1 MCPVNSHNKEKLAG
15 QGEARLCLLTN
26 ATYPRWTC
34 ISPFGVRLS
43 QAYTVVP
50 NMRSTIIVRLHE
62 EAKSQA
68 QGSVVRVVLLL
79 EPHAG
84 ASVLLFFLIFDKVH
98 IYSREGRKTAAQH
111 VMNDID
117 QPTMLEYILASVRAR
132 LCVLAPR
139 LSQTTHSGSNIGSN
153 ITHI

>member
-1 MCPVNSHNKEKLAG
+1 MCPVNSQNEEKLAG
-15 QGEARLCLLTN
+15 QGEARLRLLTN

-43 QAYTVVP
+43 EAYTVVP

-68 QGSVVRVVLLL
+68 QGLVVRVVLLL
-79 EPHAG
+79 EPHGG
-84 ASVLLFFLIFDKVH
+84 ASVLLFFISDKVH
-98 IYSREGRKTAAQH
+98 VYSGEARKTEAQH

-139 LSQTTHSGSNIGSN
+139 LSQGTAGWLFAVN
-153 ITHI
+153 

>member
-1 MCPVNSHNKEKLAG
+1 VCPVNSQNEEKLAG
-15 QGEARLCLLTN
+15 QGEARLRLLTN

-43 QAYTVVP
+43 EAYTVVP
-50 NMRSTIIVRLHE
+50 NMWSTIIVRLHE

-68 QGSVVRVVLLL
+68 QGLVVRVVVLQ
-79 EPHAG
+79 EPHGG
-84 ASVLLFFLIFDKVH
+84 AFVLLFLFISDKVH
-98 IYSREGRKTAAQH
+98 VYSGEGRKTAAQH

-139 LSQTTHSGSNIGSN
+139 LSQGTAGWLFAVN
-153 ITHI
+153 